1 MDKENKKDAPPLS
14 ILVLLSFV
22 LPGAGQL
29 ANDEKIKG
37 YLFIVI
43 SLALLLMF
51 FAKLTDI
58 FPQVHE
64 DLLAGVIPTLTEE
77 FMGNLESLGLIL
89 LAGLFLFVVATLD
102 AVIVGKRRL

>member
-1 MDKENKKDAPPLS
+1 MNTENKKTAPPLG

-29 ANDEKIKG
+29 ANDDKVKG
-37 YLFIVI
+37 YLFIAI
-43 SLALLLMF
+43 SMALLLMF

-64 DLLAGVIPTLTEE
+64 DLLAGVIPTITEE
-77 FMGNLESLGLIL
+77 FMDKLESLGQIL
-89 LAGLFLFVVATLD
+89 LAGLFLFIVATLD